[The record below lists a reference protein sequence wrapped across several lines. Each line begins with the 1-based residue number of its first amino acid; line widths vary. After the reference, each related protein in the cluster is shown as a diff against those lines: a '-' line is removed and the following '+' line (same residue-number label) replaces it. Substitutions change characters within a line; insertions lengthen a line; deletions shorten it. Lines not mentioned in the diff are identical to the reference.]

1 MLRPGMKY
9 LETFLG
15 TLGILF
21 FTQVTAW
28 VMWLNHMQ
36 LTVAMKIF
44 HSNKKFHFL
53 VSCGSY
59 IMRQYAQRAARV
71 RVVDQGSL
79 HLPRIS

>member
-1 MLRPGMKY
+1 MSGNIFGHIRNFVFH
-9 LETFLG
+9 TSD
-15 TLGILF
+15 
-21 FTQVTAW
+21 W
-28 VMWLNHMQ
+28 VMRLNHMQ
-36 LTVAMKIF
+36 LTVAMKTF

-59 IMRQYAQRAARV
+59 IMRQYAPRAARV